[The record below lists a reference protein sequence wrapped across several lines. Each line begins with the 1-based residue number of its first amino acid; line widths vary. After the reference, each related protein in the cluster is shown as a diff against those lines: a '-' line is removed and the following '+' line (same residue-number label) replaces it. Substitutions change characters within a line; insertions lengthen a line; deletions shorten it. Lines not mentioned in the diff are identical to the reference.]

1 MRADRACC
9 AETRPAR
16 WVGGMVFAPADWLKS
31 ERLIPLHENLPRV
44 PGDNFYYAQGD
55 ALLEMASKHRFH
67 WSVARPYTH
76 HLTDRG
82 PR

>member
-1 MRADRACC
+1 
-9 AETRPAR
+9 
-16 WVGGMVFAPADWLKS
+16 MVFAPADWLKS

-67 WSVARPYTH
+67 CP
-76 HLTDRG
+76 
-82 PR
+82 